1 MKFVRAEFMKAREN
15 LKIKKVCDAFRGIFY
30 LQGILKCLAF

>member
-15 LKIKKVCDAFRGIFY
+15 LKISVMHLGEFFIYREF
-30 LQGILKCLAF
+30 